1 MLVDWFENM
10 GIGDVPKVGGK
21 NASLG
26 EMIRNMQSEGIRVPG
41 GFAITADAYRAFV
54 AANDIEGRIKSLLD
68 EHKAGRLALEDAG
81 RQIRRL
87 FVLAEFPK
95 DLSEE
100 IRKFYRELCARHNVA
115 DVDTAVR
122 SSATA
127 EDLPDASFAGQQET
141 LLNIRGEEEV
151 LDATR
156 MCFASLFTD
165 RAIAYREAK
174 GFDHMSVALSVGVQ
188 KMVRSDLAGS
198 GVMFSIDTES
208 GFPDAVLINAAWG
221 IGENVV
227 QGSVTPDEY
236 RVFKKRI
243 EETHLKPII
252 QKDLGAKEVKMV
264 YAGGG
269 RKQTTRNIATTTKE
283 QQSFVLSNEEI
294 VTLARWAC
302 RIEKHYGRPM
312 DMEWARDGET
322 GELFIVQARPETVHS
337 QLAADTFTT
346 FHLKERGRVLA
357 EGLAVGDRIAVGK
370 AKVLRTVED
379 MHQFEE
385 GAILVTETTD
395 PNWVPIMKRAA
406 GIVTDR
412 GGRTSHAAIISRE
425 LGIPALV
432 GADRATETIP
442 DGAEI
447 TLSCAEGDRGYIY
460 EGKLPFEEETIQL
473 SDIPETKTA
482 IKLNIAS
489 PSAAFRWWKLPA
501 VGIGLARMEFIIS
514 NVIKIHPMAL
524 MHFDK
529 VKDEQARRI
538 IEEMTLGYR
547 DRREYFVER
556 LALGIARITASQHPH
571 PVILRMS
578 DFKSNEYADLIGGRS
593 FEPEEE
599 NPMIGFRGASRYYSE
614 AYREGFALECRAV
627 KRVRDEVGLENL
639 WIMIPFCRTLEEA
652 DRVIAELEWN
662 GLKRGENGLKLYVM
676 CEIPANVIL
685 AEEFA
690 DRFDGF
696 SIGSNDLTQLTLGI
710 DRDSTELAYMFDER
724 NEAVKRFIKEA
735 IDKAHRKGR
744 EIGICGQGPSD
755 YPDFAEFLVEAGIDS
770 ISLNPDSVVE
780 TKRRIAALEQRL
792 GR

>member
-10 GIGDVPKVGGK
+10 GIADVPKVGGK

-26 EMIRNMQSEGIRVPG
+26 EMIRNMQSQGIRVPG
-41 GFAITADAYRAFV
+41 GFAITAKAYRLFV
-54 AANDIEGRIKSLLD
+54 EANGIQERIEQTLGEFKRKEID
-68 EHKAGRLALEDAG
+68 LEDTG
-81 RQIRRL
+81 RRIRRL
-87 FVLAEFPK
+87 FILAEFPK
-95 DLSEE
+95 ELSDAIRTFYKQLCERHGTEE
-100 IRKFYRELCARHNVA
+100 
-115 DVDTAVR
+115 VDTAVR

-141 LLNIRGEEEV
+141 LLNIRGAEEI
-151 LDATR
+151 LDAVRT
-156 MCFASLFTD
+156 CFASLFTD
-165 RAIAYREAK
+165 RAIVYREAK
-174 GFDHMSVALSVGVQ
+174 GFAHTDVALSVGVQ
-188 KMVRSDLAGS
+188 KMVRSDLAGA

-208 GFPDAVLINAAWG
+208 GFPHAVLISAAWG
-221 IGENVV
+221 IGETVV
-227 QGSVTPDEY
+227 AGEVTPDEY

-243 EETHLKPII
+243 EETSLKPII
-252 QKDLGAKEVKMV
+252 QKDLGAKESKMV
-264 YAGGG
+264 YSGGG
-269 RKQTTRNIATTTKE
+269 RKNTTRIIPTTIKE
-283 QQSFVLSNEEI
+283 QQSFVLTDDEI

-312 DMEWARDGET
+312 DMEWAKDGET
-322 GELFIVQARPETVHS
+322 GEVFIVQARPETVHS
-337 QLAADTFTT
+337 QLQHDTFTT
-346 FHLKERGRVLA
+346 FHLNERGKVLA

-379 MHQFEE
+379 IHQFED

-406 GIVTDR
+406 GIITDR

-432 GADRATETIP
+432 GAEHATERIP

-460 EGKLPFEEETIQL
+460 DGKLAFEEKTILL
-473 SDIPETKTA
+473 SELPETKTA

-501 VGIGLARMEFIIS
+501 RGIGLARMEFIIS
-514 NVIKIHPMAL
+514 NVIKIHPLAL

-529 VKDEQARRI
+529 VPDEEARRT
-538 IEEMTLGYR
+538 IETMTAGYR

-593 FEPEEE
+593 FEPHEE
-599 NPMIGFRGASRYYSE
+599 NPMIGFRGASRYYSA

-627 KRVRDEVGLENL
+627 RRVREEVGLDNL
-639 WIMIPFCRTLEEA
+639 WIMIPFCRTLDEA
-652 DRVIAELEWN
+652 DKVLAELEWN
-662 GLKRGENGLKLYVM
+662 GLKRGKDGLKVYVM
-676 CEIPANVIL
+676 CEVPSNVIL
-685 AEEFA
+685 AEEFSE
-690 DRFDGF
+690 RFDGF

-710 DRDSTELAYMFDER
+710 DRDSADLSYMFDER
-724 NEAVKRFIKEA
+724 NEAVKRFIKEV
-735 IDKAHRKGR
+735 IDKAHRCNR
-744 EIGICGQGPSD
+744 EVGICGQGPSD
-755 YPDFAEFLVEAGIDS
+755 FPEFAEFLVEAGIDS

-780 TKRRIAALEQRL
+780 TIKRIAALEQRL